1 MHQKHPP
8 VLHVVFI
15 LIAVGLA
22 WVVLSTDLLWTV
34 LRIPSPVALYYS
46 YTEIFYV
53 LVTAALVYVLVDRM
67 LDRQSLIEQDLRES
81 EHRLQL
87 FIEHAPAALAMF
99 DRQMRYLSV
108 SNRWLQDYDLGG
120 QNVIGRSHYEV
131 FPEIPA
137 RWKILHQR
145 GLEGEVLYSDDDR
158 LQRSDGS
165 LQRLRWEV
173 RPWYANDGRVGGIV
187 IFSEDITARKMT
199 EAALLSSE
207 RKYRTLFEHSRD
219 ALMILVA
226 PSWHCTAS
234 NQAALR
240 LFQLPDSAALA
251 AATPWALSPP
261 MQPDGQG
268 SEEKAHKMLAMALQ
282 EGAHH
287 FEWLH
292 SRPDGST
299 FSVEVQLT
307 RMELS
312 GEDAVLASVRDI
324 SARKALEKQL
334 GEHRREMES
343 LQKRQV
349 AAQTAAAFAHELNQP
364 LLAIATYNQASLMLL
379 DSTNPDFSRIREA
392 IEASERQALRAGHAI
407 RELLDSLTISEFAT
421 DTFDINQEILDVLDI
436 ARREHELQF
445 QTRLMLA
452 PRLPP
457 VKANRT
463 HVQKV
468 LLNLLH
474 NGIEAMLEAGIPLP
488 DLTVSV
494 TTKRDEGLI
503 QITLQD
509 SGPGLS
515 AEIQRRLFEPFY
527 TTKSNGIGMGL
538 SISRSLIQA
547 NGGQLWVDPH
557 EGPGAVFHLTLP
569 LAG

>member
-1 MHQKHPP
+1 
-8 VLHVVFI
+8 
-15 LIAVGLA
+15 
-22 WVVLSTDLLWTV
+22 
-34 LRIPSPVALYYS
+34 S

-99 DRQMRYLSV
+99 DRQMRYLAV

-131 FPEIPA
+131 FPEIPV

-158 LQRSDGS
+158 LERSDGS
-165 LQRLRWEV
+165 RQRLRWEV

-187 IFSEDITARKMT
+187 IFTEDITARKMT

-207 RKYRTLFEHSRD
+207 QKYRTLFEHSRD

-234 NQAALR
+234 NQAALA

-251 AATPWALSPP
+251 TATPWTLSPP
-261 MQPDGQG
+261 MQPDGQE
-268 SEEKAHKMLAMALQ
+268 SEEKAHKMLAIALQ

-379 DSTNPDFSRIREA
+379 GSPNPDYHRVREA

-407 RELLDSLTISEFAT
+407 REMLDSLTISEFAT
-421 DTFDINQEILDVLDI
+421 DTFDLNQEILDVLDI
-436 ARREHELQF
+436 ARREHELRF

-452 PRLPP
+452 PDLPP
-457 VKANRT
+457 VQANRT

-474 NGIEAMLEAGIPLP
+474 NGIEAMLEAGMPLP

-494 TTKRDEGLI
+494 ATKRDEGLI
-503 QITLQD
+503 QITIQD

-515 AEIQRRLFEPFY
+515 TEIQRRLFEPFY
-527 TTKSNGIGMGL
+527 TTKSKGIGMGL

-569 LAG
+569 LAV

>member
-1 MHQKHPP
+1 MPQKQPP
-8 VLHVVFI
+8 VLRVVWI

-22 WVVLSTDLLWTV
+22 WVVLSTDLLWTM
-34 LRIPSPVALYYS
+34 LRIPSPIALYYS

-53 LVTAALVYVLVDRM
+53 LVTAAMVYVLVDRM
-67 LDRQSLIEQDLRES
+67 LDRQSIIEQDLRES
-81 EHRLQL
+81 ERRLQL
-87 FIEHAPAALAMF
+87 FIDHAPAALAMF
-99 DRQMRYLSV
+99 DRQMRYLAV
-108 SNRWLQDYDLGG
+108 SQRWLEDYGLSGE
-120 QNVIGRSHYEV
+120 QVIGRSHYEV
-131 FPEIPA
+131 FPEITE
-137 RWKILHQR
+137 RWKALHRQ
-145 GLEGEVLYSDDDR
+145 GLKGEFLYSDDDR
-158 LQRSDGS
+158 FERSDGS
-165 LQRLRWEV
+165 LQRLHWEI
-173 RPWYANDGRVGGIV
+173 RPWYANDGSVGGVV

-199 EAALLSSE
+199 EDALLSSE
-207 RKYRTLFEHSRD
+207 GKYRTLFEHSRD
-219 ALMILVA
+219 ALLILVA
-226 PSWHCTAS
+226 PAWHCTAS

-240 LFQLPDSAALA
+240 LFQLPDSAAFA
-251 AATPWALSPP
+251 SATPWDLSPP
-261 MQPDGQG
+261 TQLDGQE
-268 SEEKAHKMLAMALQ
+268 SEEKAHKMLGIALQ
-282 EGAHH
+282 EGAHQ

-324 SARKALEKQL
+324 TARKALERQL

-379 DSTNPDFSRIREA
+379 GSTHPDFKRIREA

-407 RELLDSLTISEFAT
+407 RELLDSLTITEFAT
-421 DTFDINQEILDVLDI
+421 DTFDINREILDVLDI
-436 ARREHELQF
+436 ARQEHELQF
-445 QTRLMLA
+445 QTRLMLTED
-452 PRLPP
+452 LPA
-457 VKANRT
+457 VEANRT

-474 NGIEAMLEAGIPLP
+474 NGIEAMMEAGIPLP
-488 DLTVSV
+488 DLTVTV
-494 TTKRDEGLI
+494 TSKRDQNLA
-503 QITLQD
+503 QITIQD

>member
-1 MHQKHPP
+1 MNQKHPP
-8 VLHVVFI
+8 VLQVVVI

-81 EHRLQL
+81 ERRLQL

-99 DRQMRYLSV
+99 DRQMHYLAV
-108 SNRWLQDYDLGG
+108 SHRWLQDYDLVG
-120 QNVIGRSHYEV
+120 QDVIGRSHYEV

-137 RWKILHQR
+137 RWKALHQR
-145 GLEGEVLYSDDDR
+145 GLGGEVLYSDDDR
-158 LQRSDGS
+158 LERLDGS

-187 IFSEDITARKMT
+187 IFTEDITARKMT

-207 RKYRTLFEHSRD
+207 KKYRTLFEHSRD

-226 PSWHCTAS
+226 PSWHCASS

-251 AATPWALSPP
+251 SATPWTLSPP
-261 MQPDGQG
+261 MQPDGQE
-268 SEEKAHKMLAMALQ
+268 SEEKAHKMLAIALQ
-282 EGAHH
+282 DGANH

-324 SARKALEKQL
+324 SARKSLEKQL

-379 DSTNPDFSRIREA
+379 GSPNPDYPRIREA

-421 DTFDINQEILDVLDI
+421 NTFDINQEILDVLNL
-436 ARREHELQF
+436 ARREHELRF
-445 QTRLMLA
+445 QTHLMLA
-452 PRLPP
+452 PDLPP
-457 VKANRT
+457 VEANRT

-474 NGIEAMLEAGIPLP
+474 NGVEAMLESGMPLP

-494 TTKRDEGLI
+494 TTKRDEGVI

-527 TTKSNGIGMGL
+527 TTKSKGIGMGL